1 MSLAN
6 APYEWHPSRA
16 GRGIVSVVVSTSD
29 QRAIVLQDG
38 VEIGSAPVRYSGQ
51 LSMPVAYA
59 LRGREEGKN
68 QWLKLYYSGSGGS
81 MDVSSEEASKF
92 DAPTTFRHQ
101 LASLLRPG
109 SIVIVHS
116 RSLSRPESPGS
127 SLTVIEND
135 ESVR

>member
-1 MSLAN
+1 M
-6 APYEWHPSRA
+6 PGRA

-51 LSMPVAYA
+51 LSMPVAYV
-59 LRGREEGKN
+59 LRGRDAGKN

-109 SIVIVHS
+109 SIVIVTPKP
-116 RSLSRPESPGS
+116 LKAGSPGS